1 MKIKKKQEMQIALL
15 QILFKKKE
23 SGKEKSQTNIN

>member
-1 MKIKKKQEMQIALL
+1 MQIALI
-15 QILFKKKE
+15 QILFRKKTE